1 MKREMERRKQNFDMS
16 SQGETKNCDKTNKGH
31 CGIRFS
37 REGEVPIT
45 KKFGKILKDDDELE
59 MNVCNYF
66 FNLFI

>member
-1 MKREMERRKQNFDMS
+1 MS

-45 KKFGKILKDDDELE
+45 KKFGKILKDEDELE